1 MKKIISIII
10 TLLVIGFIG
19 YKLYSNKAKNEQEVA
34 IVAQKNHSVAVRV
47 ASVTKENIAD
57 LFTANGTFIAEQ
69 DLNVAAEMG
78 GQIIKI
84 YVKEGDVVSA
94 GQTLAQVKADAINVG
109 LTQAK
114 AVLENA
120 QNEVQR
126 FENAFKTGGVTQQ
139 QLDQVRLQ
147 LKNAQANY
155 NSLQVNSGYTLVKS
169 KINGIVSSKSVEEGS
184 FVGAGTTIF
193 NVVNI
198 NNLKLKVFVDENQ
211 ISKIKV
217 GQTAQITP
225 SVGGNTVEGKV
236 TFVAPKSNGSLKFPV
251 EISVSNKDK
260 TLKAGMYATAK
271 FASLSN
277 QEVLTLVVPREAFV
291 GSVSQNKIFKVEG
304 GKAKLINVKS
314 GRNFGEKVE
323 ILEGLSEN
331 DQVVTSGQINLE
343 NETAVKIIQ

>member
-155 NSLQVNSGYTLVKS
+155 NSVQVNSGYTLVKS

>member
-94 GQTLAQVKADAINVG
+94 GQTLAQIKADAINVG

-120 QNEVQR
+120 QNELQR

-225 SVGGNTVEGKV
+225 SVAGNIVEGKV

-260 TLKAGMYATAK
+260 SLKAGMYATAK

-277 QEVLTLVVPREAFV
+277 QETLTLVVPREAFV

-304 GKAKLINVKS
+304 GKAQLINVKS